1 MANDNLARTFYP
13 EPLPKGPQEP
23 DQPRTV
29 NLGGDD
35 LDDDSSLD
43 PASGAL
49 KVEIEDGKVTI
60 DLNPQA
66 KSLASDDDDF
76 DANLAEIIDY
86 GEVSRI
92 CADLLQAI
100 ESDEQSR
107 AEWLNTRAKGID
119 LLGFRL
125 EEPRGDTGASTAPVE
140 GMSTIRHPLLQEA
153 VIRFQSNASA
163 ELLPAEGPV
172 KVRNDAPPKPP
183 GTAVNGTAQQGPMAV
198 PDPNMPPPQS
208 GNELA
213 EALEKDLNHY
223 LTVTD
228 KGYRSDSDRMLFWV
242 GFGGCAFKKVYN
254 CPIKRMPLSRS
265 VDAADLIVNN
275 NANDIDDAGRITHRI
290 LMRKSTL
297 VRMQIAGVYRKTA
310 TYVQPQQ
317 MPTVVDTKIAL
328 TQGFNPVPQ
337 RPEDHLSTIYEVYAE
352 LNIKGF
358 EHTDEDGE
366 MTGLELPYRVT
377 IDKDSREV
385 LEIRRNWKDGDDAC
399 LAKRVFV
406 KFPFNPAMGF
416 YDIGLLQILGNA
428 TRALTG
434 AVRLMLDSG
443 MFANFPGFMY
453 ADVAGRQLTNE
464 FRVPPGGGVR
474 IQTGGKPIDQV
485 VKPLPYK
492 DVGASFVQLVQA
504 IEQTAQRVGGISEI
518 QVGEGRADAPVGTT
532 LALIEQATKMLAAV
546 HIRLHAAQAEEFQ
559 LLKER
564 FREDP
569 EAFWRH
575 NKRPAIQWQV
585 DQFLAALDNT
595 DLVPAADPN
604 TPSHMHRIM
613 KAVAIKQLQAM
624 NPQLYDAKAVDT
636 LILNMMGMDDIDHLF
651 APPQPPMDP
660 SQMQPLADPT
670 KIAALQ
676 MKAKQNDQT
685 MQFKAQQ
692 AQADAKQSEQQAGL
706 RAHEIQVESQDR
718 AADRDSRVKVAELHA
733 QSEQIK
739 TQAELQK
746 HSAELHMQHQQNQ
759 QDVALQHQQNQQEN
773 QQNQQDHALAVDQHM
788 NEKQRQLIEQQAG
801 FGGPKPGQG
810 GMSGNSPN
818 PLWPRPI

>member
-1 MANDNLARTFYP
+1 MADNLARTFYP
-13 EPLPKGPQEP
+13 DPLPQGPADP
-23 DQPRTV
+23 DQPITF
-29 NLGGDD
+29 NLSDVDLGDD
-35 LDDDSSLD
+35 ESID

-49 KVEIEDGKVTI
+49 KIEIEDGSVVI
-60 DLNPQA
+60 DSNPQA
-66 KSLASDDDDF
+66 KSLAQDDDDF

-86 GEVSRI
+86 SEVNRI
-92 CADLLQAI
+92 CSDLLQAI

-172 KVRNDAPPKPP
+172 KVRNDSPPKPP
-183 GTAVNGTAQQGPMAV
+183 GTATDGSAQQGPTDPSMQPV
-198 PDPNMPPPQS
+198 PPAQG

-297 VRMQIAGVYRKTA
+297 VRMQIAGVYRKQA
-310 TYVQPQQ
+310 TFVQPQQ
-317 MPTVVDTKIAL
+317 TPTVVDTKIAL

-358 EHTDEDGE
+358 EHTDDGGE

-385 LEIRRNWKDGDDAC
+385 LEIRRNWKEGDESC

-406 KFPFNPAMGF
+406 KFPFNPSMGF

-434 AVRLMLDSG
+434 AVRLMLDNG
-443 MFANFPGFMY
+443 MFSNFPGFLY

-474 IQTGGKPIDQV
+474 VQTGGKPIDQV

-504 IEQTAQRVGGISEI
+504 IETTAQRVGGIGEI
-518 QVGEGRADAPVGTT
+518 QVAEGRADAPVGTT

-575 NKRPAIQWQV
+575 NKRPAAQWKV
-585 DQFLAALDNT
+585 AQFLEALDNT

-636 LILNMMGMDDIDHLF
+636 LVMNMMGLDDIQHLF

-660 SQMQPLADPT
+660 SQMAPPPDPA
-670 KIAALQ
+670 KMAALQ
-676 MKAKQNDQT
+676 LKAQQSEKSD
-685 MQFKAQQ
+685 QFKQQKAQMDAQQ
-692 AQADAKQSEQQAGL
+692 AQVQAQL
-706 RAHEIQVESQDR
+706 RAHEISSENANQ
-718 AADRDSRVKVAELHA
+718 AADRESRERIARLHEH
-733 QSEQIK
+733 SEQLD
-739 TQAELQK
+739 THADMQQSQAD
-746 HSAELHMQHQQNQ
+746 LHMQHQQN
-759 QDVALQHQQNQQEN
+759 LMQHQQNQQTAM
-773 QQNQQDHALAVDQHM
+773 QKHQDM
-788 NEKQRQLIEQQAG
+788 LIKQQAG
-801 FGGPKPGQG
+801 FGGPELGQG
-810 GMSGNSPN
+810 GMSGKSPN
-818 PLWPRPI
+818 PMWPRPI